1 MYLAICIYLLVF
13 SKIVT
18 TLYKYNKN
26 EEQKQEKS
34 NKKNKFNIE
43 DNCTERLAAMYSTL
57 RTIVPNVEYNFINTF
72 FNRLFACP
80 NTFIKR
86 KKLLYLA
93 QVQEQ
98 HTINYRKRHPTPL
111 KKQGFHAL

>member
-1 MYLAICIYLLVF
+1 MYILLVF

-26 EEQKQEKS
+26 EEQKQEKRE
-34 NKKNKFNIE
+34 KKNKFNIE
-43 DNCTERLAAMYSTL
+43 YNCTERLGAMYSTL
-57 RTIVPNVEYNFINTF
+57 RTIVLNVEYNFINTLF
-72 FNRLFACP
+72 KRLFACP

-86 KKLLYLA
+86 KKLHYLA

-98 HTINYRKRHPTPL
+98 HTINYRKRHPTL
-111 KKQGFHAL
+111 FKKHGFHAL